1 MDLFSNDED
10 PYFSNNLDKK
20 VEELKEEDDPSDY
33 IKKLLIKETDELFG
47 LFPSR
52 DNIDAKIIMLSL
64 EITRVHQR
72 Q

>member
-33 IKKLLIKETDELFG
+33 IKKLLIKESDELFG

-64 EITRVHQR
+64 EIT
-72 Q
+72 

>member
-1 MDLFSNDED
+1 MSNDED
-10 PYFSNNLDKK
+10 PYFNINLDKK
-20 VEELKEEDDPSDY
+20 LEELKEEDDPSDY
-33 IKKLLIKETDELFG
+33 IKKMLTKETDELFG